1 MIADTKE
8 IFIAYE
14 SAHIDKARAQVERGA
29 TVVCLDFWV
38 ERECKKKGVPC
49 ISIQDML
56 DGAVAEE
63 AWYVLAHEVAREWY
77 RLPAMRF
84 FEYDGIRIAEA
95 PEPTMESYLAR
106 LFYYA
111 RRYSILKKAYPDAQF
126 TIPAPAVNDAADAYC
141 LASFI
146 AVAAIDA
153 ARMADLRFAILG
165 TRLAPKA
172 YAFPQ
177 ASWKSLVM
185 RAYNMLIGLVPRR
198 GFKIYASEYWT
209 YTAPIVPYLDDTEL
223 IVLESREFTKI
234 PWRHMLKHRIRFFYP
249 HDAISGAE
257 HRAVARVSEK
267 FTGQWETAKG
277 AVAAYLARTR
287 EELDWSPVLE
297 ACGYLITYAP
307 RVIADIRALQHI
319 MKKEK
324 PDIVLQMASV
334 GGPQHYFFLMAK
346 VAAQLGIPSIE
357 LQHAGATIDPRSVY
371 SRIETD
377 YLATYGADVN
387 VWHERIGHVES
398 RLIAVGSP
406 RFDQYVNERARG
418 VEKGK
423 QLFIKLGLD
432 PTRPVLLAAVPSS
445 EAYVNSVDSYQ
456 LAEFFD
462 AIRAAHR
469 TVPGLQVLFKFRGY
483 NHIGAARE
491 YLQELFPADCAIAGN
506 EDIFALLCASDAAV
520 CHNSTVIYQAVL
532 AGKPLVLYP
541 WKRFDTY
548 HAQVYSRAAPLFYSA
563 QEVVDGIT
571 HIFTDASYR
580 EELMARQKQFLEGY
594 SFDGKSSKR
603 VARLLRTLP
612 RQGRE

>member
-1 MIADTKE
+1 MVADTKE

-14 SAHIDKARAQVERGA
+14 HGHVDEARARAERGA

-38 ERECKKKGVPC
+38 ERECKKKNIHS
-49 ISIQDML
+49 ISVQGDL

-63 AWYVLAHEVAREWY
+63 AWYVLSHEVARGWY

-111 RRYSILKKAYPDAQF
+111 RKYNFLKKTYPNAQF
-126 TIPAPAVNDAADAYC
+126 TIPVPVVDDAANAYC
-141 LASFI
+141 PASFI

-153 ARMADLRFAILG
+153 ARMAGLQFAILG

-185 RAYNMLIGLVPRR
+185 RAYNMLTGLAPRR

-209 YTAPIVPYLDDTEL
+209 YTAPVVPYLDDTEL
-223 IVLESREFTKI
+223 MLVERTKFTKI
-234 PWRHMLKHRIRFFYP
+234 PWRHMLRHRIRFFYP

-257 HRAVARVSEK
+257 RRAVAGVSEK
-267 FTGQWETAKG
+267 YTEQWKAARGE
-277 AVAAYLARTR
+277 VAAYLAGVQK
-287 EELDWSPVLE
+287 EFDWSPVLE
-297 ACGYLITYAP
+297 ACEYLITYAP
-307 RVIADIRALQHI
+307 RVIADIRALQRI

-346 VAAQLGIPSIE
+346 VAAQLGIPSVE
-357 LQHAGATIDPRSVY
+357 LQHAGATVDPRSVY
-371 SRIETD
+371 SRIETK

-387 VWHERIGHVES
+387 VWHERLGHAPE
-398 RLIAVGSP
+398 RLIAAGSP

-418 VEKGK
+418 VERGK
-423 QLFIKLGLD
+423 QLFIKFGLD
-432 PTRPVLLAAVPSS
+432 PARPVLLAAVPSS

-456 LAEFFD
+456 LAEFFG
-462 AIRAAHR
+462 AVRSAHR
-469 TVPGLQVLFKFRGY
+469 AVPGLQALFKFRGY

-506 EDIFALLCASDAAV
+506 EDIFSLLCASDAVV

-532 AGKPLVLYP
+532 AQKPLVLYP

-548 HAQVYSRAAPLFYSA
+548 HAQMYSRAAPLSYTA
-563 QEVVDGIT
+563 GEAADGIARM
-571 HIFTDASYR
+571 FTDASYR
-580 EELMARQKQFLEGY
+580 EELLTRQKRFLEQY
-594 SFDGKSSKR
+594 SFDGKSSRR
-603 VARLLRTLP
+603 VAALLRDLA
-612 RQGRE
+612 RQSR

>member
-14 SAHIDKARAQVERGA
+14 SAHIDEARARAERGA

-38 ERECKKKGVPC
+38 ELECKKTGVPC
-49 ISIQDML
+49 VSMQDML
-56 DGAVAEE
+56 DGAMAEE

-77 RLPAMRF
+77 RLPAMKF

-95 PEPTMESYLAR
+95 PEPAMESYLAR

-126 TIPAPAVNDAADAYC
+126 TIPAPVVNDAANAYC

-153 ARMADLRFAILG
+153 ARMAGLRFAILG

-172 YAFPQ
+172 YAFPR
-177 ASWKSLVM
+177 ASRKSLVM
-185 RAYNMLIGLVPRR
+185 RVYNTLIGLMPRR

-209 YTAPIVPYLDDTEL
+209 YTAPIVPYLNDTEL
-223 IVLESREFTKI
+223 IVLESREFYKI
-234 PWRHMLKHRIRFFYP
+234 PWQKILKHRIRIRYP
-249 HDAISGAE
+249 HDVISGSEE
-257 HRAVARVSEK
+257 HKVRRITEK
-267 FTGQWETAKG
+267 YKEQWEAAKEE
-277 AVAAYLARTR
+277 VATYLAGVRK
-287 EELDWSPVLE
+287 ELDWSPVLE

-307 RVIADIRALQHI
+307 RVIADIRALQRI

-346 VAAQLGIPSIE
+346 VAKELGIPSLE

-387 VWHERIGHVES
+387 VWHERLGNAPG
-398 RLIAVGSP
+398 RLIAAGSP

-418 VEKGK
+418 IAKGK
-423 QLFIKLGLD
+423 QLFIELGLD
-432 PTRPVLLAAVPSS
+432 PARPVLLAVVPSS

-456 LAEFFD
+456 LAEFFG

-506 EDIFALLCASDAAV
+506 EDIFSLLCASDAAV

-532 AGKPLVLYP
+532 AQKPLVLYP

-563 QEVVDGIT
+563 REAIGSISRM
-571 HIFTDASYR
+571 FTDASYR
-580 EELMARQKQFLEGY
+580 EELLACQKQFLKGY
-594 SFDGKSSKR
+594 SFDGQSSKH
-603 VARLLRTLP
+603 VAELLHTLAQKN
-612 RQGRE
+612 RK